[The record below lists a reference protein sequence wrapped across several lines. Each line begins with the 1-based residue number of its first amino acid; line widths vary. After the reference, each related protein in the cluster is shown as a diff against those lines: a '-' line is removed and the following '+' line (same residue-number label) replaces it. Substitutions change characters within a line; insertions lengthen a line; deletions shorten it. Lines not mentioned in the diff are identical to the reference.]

1 MSAAPIQLP
10 PLVEQVRAH
19 LPPGQAYLVGGAVR
33 DLLLGRAPH
42 DFDFVVAAKAIP
54 LGRKL
59 ANALGGDFY
68 PLDSERD
75 AGRILLAQD
84 GRRVVIDLVA
94 QQGAEIEADLRGR
107 DFTLNAMALSL
118 AEPIA
123 LIDPLGGSADLRAK
137 RLRITGAL
145 AFANDPVR
153 ILRAVRLAAA
163 FGLQLE
169 PETRAALRAA
179 VPGLASVSSE
189 RLRDEFFRLLEAP
202 KPAAALRALDVL
214 GGLDPLLPELAP
226 LKGLAQSLP
235 HIYDVWNHSLH
246 VVDKLDLVF
255 AALDESYPAEG
266 AGDLVSGLTVLRLGR
281 YRSPVSAHLAAELV
295 PGRPRR
301 TLLLLAALL
310 HDCGKALTRSVDA
323 DGRIRFFEHEARGA
337 ELVQARAEALRLS
350 SDECELLRV
359 VVANHMRPF
368 LLSQTGE
375 VPSRRAIYRYFRDTG
390 AAGVDVCLLSLAD
403 LLGKNGAEL
412 AEAELTRRLDTLR
425 ALLEGYYERAEQVVS
440 PPVLLD
446 GDDLMRELGLKPGR
460 KVGELL
466 EALREAQAMGKV
478 EDRTAALAFARSLVK
493 SGPN

>member
-1 MSAAPIQLP
+1 M
-10 PLVEQVRAH
+10 
-19 LPPGQAYLVGGAVR
+19 QAFR
-33 DLLLGRAPH
+33 H
-42 DFDFVVAAKAIP
+42 
-54 LGRKL
+54 
-59 ANALGGDFY
+59 
-68 PLDSERD
+68 
-75 AGRILLAQD
+75 
-84 GRRVVIDLVA
+84 
-94 QQGAEIEADLRGR
+94 
-107 DFTLNAMALSL
+107 
-118 AEPIA
+118 
-123 LIDPLGGSADLRAK
+123 
-137 RLRITGAL
+137 
-145 AFANDPVR
+145 DPVR

-169 PETRAALRAA
+169 SETRAALRAA
-179 VPGLASVSSE
+179 VPGLASVSAE

-202 KPAAALRALDVL
+202 KPAAALRALDLL
-214 GGLDPLLPELAP
+214 GALDPLFPELAP
-226 LKGLAQSLP
+226 LKGLEQSPP

-266 AGDLVSGLTVLRLGR
+266 AVDLVSGLTVLRLGR
-281 YRSPVSAHLAAELV
+281 YRGQVSSHLAAELV

-301 TLLLLAALL
+301 ALLLLAALL
-310 HDCGKALTRSVDA
+310 HDCGKALTRSVDS

-337 ELVQARAEALRLS
+337 ELVQTRAAALRLS
-350 SDECELLRV
+350 SDECELLRA

-375 VPSRRAIYRYFRDTG
+375 EPSRRAIYRYFRDAG
-390 AAGVDVCLLSLAD
+390 LAGVDVCLLSLAD

-425 ALLEGYYERAEQVVS
+425 ALLEGYYEMAEQVVS

-478 EDRTAALAFARSLVK
+478 EDRAAALAFARGLMK